1 MIRGSNMK
9 KVSFCVVDAGYIDP
23 AIVAINSFLKFNRN
37 IPLIVFAEIGTN
49 IQRIADATGNNPQ
62 VTILTRE
69 FPRVECETF
78 GQHNPLLEFF
88 INRAAL
94 PAFAMR
100 IKALEELRETADVII
115 NFDMDVI
122 FLNTVEKLACS
133 ATREEILGVSEREN
147 RSRWVKSLNVK
158 DIVNTHNYINSG
170 FVIYGADAAE
180 KLTLEEYS
188 AFLNRFPD
196 DIYCPEQD
204 FINFQCTEKIRIIN
218 DAYNL
223 MFTSP
228 EYKNTAPVMIH
239 YYGRVKPWSVEGI
252 PAGVGHYF
260 RRYLIEAEKNQSY
273 VSSQFLEKIKN
284 NVSKLEFWGASK

>member
-1 MIRGSNMK
+1 MK

-69 FPRVECETF
+69 FPRVECEAF
-78 GQHNPLLEFF
+78 GQHNPWLEFF

-122 FLNTVEKLACS
+122 FLNTIEKLACS

-204 FINFQCTEKIRIIN
+204 FINFQCTEKIRLIN

-260 RRYLIEAEKNQSY
+260 RRYLIEAEKNQNY

>member
-1 MIRGSNMK
+1 MK

-23 AIVAINSFLKFNRN
+23 AIVAINSFFKFNRN
-37 IPLIVFAEIGTN
+37 IPLVVFAEVGTN
-49 IQRIADATGNNPQ
+49 IQRIADATGNNSQ

-69 FPRVECETF
+69 FPRVECEAF
-78 GQHNPLLEFF
+78 GQHNPWLEFF

-204 FINFQCTEKIRIIN
+204 FINFQCTEKIRLIN

>member
-1 MIRGSNMK
+1 MRK
-9 KVSFCVVDAGYIDP
+9 TAFCVVDAGYIDP

-69 FPRVECETF
+69 FPRVECEAF
-78 GQHNPLLEFF
+78 GQHNPWLEFF

-122 FLNTVEKLACS
+122 FLNTIEKLACS

-204 FINFQCTEKIRIIN
+204 FINFQCTEKIRVIN

-228 EYKNTAPVMIH
+228 EYKTTAPVMIH
-239 YYGRVKPWSVEGI
+239 YYGRVKPWSTEGI
-252 PAGVGHYF
+252 PAGVGQYF
-260 RRYLIEAEKNQSY
+260 RRYMIEAEKNESY
-273 VSSQFLEKIKN
+273 ISSQFLKKIKN
-284 NVSKLEFWGASK
+284 NVSKLEFLGASK

>member
-1 MIRGSNMK
+1 MK

-69 FPRVECETF
+69 FPRVECEAF
-78 GQHNPLLEFF
+78 GQHNPWLEFF

-100 IKALEELRETADVII
+100 IKALEELRETADIII

-133 ATREEILGVSEREN
+133 ATRDEILGVSEREN
-147 RSRWVKSLNVK
+147 RSRWVKALNVK

-204 FINFQCTEKIRIIN
+204 FINFQCTEKIRVIN

-228 EYKNTAPVMIH
+228 EYKTTAPVMIH
-239 YYGRVKPWSVEGI
+239 YYGRVKPWSAEGI
-252 PAGVGHYF
+252 PAGVGQYF
-260 RRYLIEAEKNQSY
+260 RRYLIEAEKNQNY

>member
-1 MIRGSNMK
+1 MK

-69 FPRVECETF
+69 FPRVECEAF
-78 GQHNPLLEFF
+78 GQHNPWLEFF

-100 IKALEELRETADVII
+100 IKALEQLRETADIII

-133 ATREEILGVSEREN
+133 APRDEILGVSEREN
-147 RSRWVKSLNVK
+147 RSRWVKALNVK

-204 FINFQCTEKIRIIN
+204 FINFQCTEKIRVIN

-228 EYKNTAPVMIH
+228 EYKTTAPVMIH

-260 RRYLIEAEKNQSY
+260 RRYMIEAEKNESY
-273 VSSQFLEKIKN
+273 ISSQFLKKIKN

>member
-1 MIRGSNMK
+1 MK

-69 FPRVECETF
+69 FPRVECEAF
-78 GQHNPLLEFF
+78 GQHNPWLEFF

-100 IKALEELRETADVII
+100 IKALEELRENADVII

-122 FLNTVEKLACS
+122 FLNTIEKLACS
-133 ATREEILGVSEREN
+133 ATREGILGVSEREN
-147 RSRWVKSLNVK
+147 RSRWVKALNVK

-228 EYKNTAPVMIH
+228 EYKTTAPVMIH
-239 YYGRVKPWSVEGI
+239 FYGRVKPWSVEGI

-284 NVSKLEFWGASK
+284 NVSKLEFWGMSK